1 MNIWL
6 IVVLS
11 IIIISFCLEIIV
23 SNLNL
28 RALTPELPKEFEGIY
43 NRDEYEKSQNYTK
56 ETTRFGMFEN
66 SISTILTLGFII
78 LGGFNWIDSLA
89 RGFGY
94 NSIVTGLI
102 FTAILGLLSFV
113 IGIPFSLYSTFVIEE
128 KFGFNKTTLRTF
140 ILEIVKGIVLAA
152 LLGGPLLAL
161 IFWFFETSGS
171 YAWIYCWAGVVVFS
185 IVMQFIAPV
194 LIMPLFNK
202 FTPLDPGELKDKIT
216 DYSTKEKFQ
225 LSGIFTMDGSKRSTK
240 LNAFFTGFGKF
251 RKIVFFDTLVEKLNP
266 DEIVAVLAHE
276 MGHFKLKHI
285 IKMMIISIVQTG
297 FMFFLLSLFLKF
309 PEISKGFKL
318 EEPSI
323 YTSLVFFGFLYSPI
337 SLFSSIGFNIL
348 SRKHEY
354 QADAYAAKTT
364 GDVQQLIT
372 SLKKLSRANL
382 SNLTP
387 HPVHVFLHYSH
398 PPLLQRIN
406 SLREYKQNL

>member
-1 MNIWL
+1 MNTWL
-6 IVVLS
+6 IVVLC
-11 IIIISFCLEIIV
+11 IIIISFILELIV

-28 RALTPELPKEFEGIY
+28 RALTPDLPDEFKDVY
-43 NRDEYEKSQNYTK
+43 NSDEYETSQNYTR

-66 SISTILTLGFII
+66 SISTVLTVGFIL
-78 LGGFNWIDSLA
+78 LGGFNWVDNIA

-94 NSIVTGLI
+94 NTIVTGLI
-102 FTAILGLLSFV
+102 FTAILGLLSFC

-128 KFGFNKTTLRTF
+128 RFGFNKTTIKTF
-140 ILEIVKGIVLAA
+140 ILDIIKGIALAA

-161 IFWFFETSGS
+161 IFWFFESAGS
-171 YAWIYCWAGVVVFS
+171 LAWIYCWAGVVLFS

-202 FTPLDPGELKDKIT
+202 FTPLEPGDLKDKIT
-216 DYSTKEKFQ
+216 SYSEKESFQ

-251 RKIVFFDTLVEKLNP
+251 RKIVFFDTLVEKLTP

-285 IKMMIISIVQTG
+285 IKMMLISILQTG

-309 PEISKGFKL
+309 PEISKGFQL
-318 EEPSI
+318 EETSI
-323 YTSLVFFGFLYSPI
+323 YASLIFFGFLYSPI
-337 SLFSSIGFNIL
+337 SLFTSIGFNII

-354 QADAYAAKTT
+354 EADSYAAKTT
-364 GDVQQLIT
+364 GDAQQLIT
-372 SLKKLSRANL
+372 SLKKLSHANL

-387 HPVHVFLHYSH
+387 HPLNVFLHYSH

-406 SLREYKQNL
+406 SLKRNR